1 MQCRKNI
8 TIEDNKK
15 RTNIGNF
22 VNIYIYIYIYTNIP
36 ALYVIIIIQNENDSI
51 KSILQHGR
59 AVDKNCCVVFP
70 TSGFP
75 YLILCPRQCIRTKN
89 N

>member
-22 VNIYIYIYIYTNIP
+22 VYIYIYIYIYTNIP
-36 ALYVIIIIQNENDSI
+36 ALYVIIIIQNEND
-51 KSILQHGR
+51 
-59 AVDKNCCVVFP
+59 
-70 TSGFP
+70 
-75 YLILCPRQCIRTKN
+75 
-89 N
+89 